1 LKRSSRLLYEI
12 YRKTVKIILQLFY
25 DFQVWEQGPLPDG
38 PKIYCSNHFSSSDAQ
53 FVTTLMKE
61 PIHMVIGSA
70 FAVPVIR
77 TFLKATEQIS
87 AHTKEERSNVV
98 GIAAQYL
105 RSGES
110 VYIFPEGDLN
120 SLTEMKKFYLGM
132 AKIYLACP
140 APIVPI
146 GLIAPRRRV
155 KTRDI
160 GVNQVMKR
168 RMTIVS
174 RNYYANIG
182 EAMEF
187 PAETT
192 WEDQQEAALHITD
205 SVKKRIGELIH
216 EIKTEKFWS

>member
-1 LKRSSRLLYEI
+1 LKRSSKLLYEI

-25 DFQVWEQGPLPDG
+25 DFQVWKQGPLPDG

-70 FAVPVIR
+70 FAVPVVR

-87 AHTKEERSNVV
+87 AYTKEERARVV
-98 GIAAQYL
+98 ETAASYL
-105 RSGES
+105 KNGES

-120 SLTEMKKFYLGM
+120 SLTEMRKFYLGM

-140 APIVPI
+140 SPIVPI
-146 GLIAPRRRV
+146 GLIAPKRRV
-155 KTRDI
+155 KKKEI
-160 GVNQVMKR
+160 QLNQVIMR
-168 RMTIVS
+168 QMTIVS
-174 RNYYANIG
+174 RNYYAHIG
-182 EAMEF
+182 QAMEF
-187 PAETT
+187 P
-192 WEDQQEAALHITD
+192 EALEQKDPAGYITD
-205 SVKKRIGELIH
+205 AVKERISELIV

>member
-1 LKRSSRLLYEI
+1 LKRSSKLLYEI

-25 DFQVWEQGPLPDG
+25 DFQVWKQGPLPDG

-70 FAVPVIR
+70 FAVPVVR

-87 AHTKEERSNVV
+87 AYTKEERARVV
-98 GIAAQYL
+98 ETAASYL
-105 RSGES
+105 KNGES

-120 SLTEMKKFYLGM
+120 SLTEMRKFYLGM

-140 APIVPI
+140 SPIVPI
-146 GLIAPRRRV
+146 GLIAPKRRV
-155 KTRDI
+155 KKKEIQLNRVI
-160 GVNQVMKR
+160 MRQ
-168 RMTIVS
+168 MTIVS
-174 RNYYANIG
+174 RNYYAHIG
-182 EAMEF
+182 QAMEF
-187 PAETT
+187 P
-192 WEDQQEAALHITD
+192 EALEQKDPAGYITD
-205 SVKKRIGELIH
+205 AVKERISELIV